1 MPYLEL
7 HDHGWLALPAEL
19 RDRLDLRTGDRLQL
33 ELIEGGVRLRPA
45 GQATVPEVAQP
56 SLPVVVP
63 DESPVKRGPGRPRK
77 PVQAKLAEAELPLQA
92 ALDQQGETEATA
104 VPVGRRAL
112 HGRLPKAGGRRRSKP
127 AGT

>member
-19 RDRLDLRTGDRLQL
+19 RAQLDLRTGDRLQI

-45 GQATVPEVAQP
+45 GRVALPEPAQP
-56 SLPVVVP
+56 VLAVVVP
-63 DESPVKRGPGRPRK
+63 DEPPEKRGRGRPRK
-77 PVQAKLAEAELPLQA
+77 PAQAKLDEAELPLQQ
-92 ALDQQGETEATA
+92 ALDQHEETKVAA

-112 HGRLPKAGGRRRSKP
+112 RGLLPKAGGRR
-127 AGT
+127 G